1 MLTVRFFARVR
12 EELDC
17 AALEVPWSEATRDLD
32 ALQEQLCRE
41 RGLRWREALCQDN
54 MIRAVNQQVAQGN
67 VALADGDEVA
77 FYPPVTG
84 G

>member
-1 MLTVRFFARVR
+1 VRFFARVR

-17 AALEVPWSEATRDLD
+17 AELQLPLQAHCSTLTD
-32 ALQEQLCRE
+32 LQEWLC
-41 RGLRWREALCQDN
+41 GQHGAVWREVLEQPN
-54 MIRAVNQQVAQGN
+54 IVRAVNQEIVSGN
-67 VALADGDEVA
+67 CTLHDGDEVA